1 MWVMKISA
9 CFGNTK
15 QLKTRWCKVD
25 AVFILGLG
33 DHLITFNK
41 DQMVSICPHMWV
53 LASCKAIIRTRY
65 LNPKV
70 NHTNGKQKNF
80 IRANYA
86 FNLKVFNQIK
96 IMNGIFSLIV

>member
-15 QLKTRWCKVD
+15 QLKIRWRKVN
-25 AVFILGLG
+25 ATFILGLG
-33 DHLITFNK
+33 HHLITFNK
-41 DQMVSICPHMWV
+41 DQMVSICPHMWI
-53 LASCKAIIRTRY
+53 LHHTKAIIRTQY

-70 NHTNGKQKNF
+70 DNANGKQKNF

-86 FNLKVFNQIK
+86 FNLKVFKQIK
-96 IMNGIFSLIV
+96 IMNGIFSLII